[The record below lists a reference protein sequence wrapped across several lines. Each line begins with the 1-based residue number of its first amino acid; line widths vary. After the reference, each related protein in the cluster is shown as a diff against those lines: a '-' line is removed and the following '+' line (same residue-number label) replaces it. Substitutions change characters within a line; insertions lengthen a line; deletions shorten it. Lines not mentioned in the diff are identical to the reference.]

1 MSRTKYNCSA
11 RTDESNQSKALLT
24 NPIVE
29 NDVTREKKEIM
40 KGCEKFFGEM
50 RFHEIQALP

>member
-1 MSRTKYNCSA
+1 MYNCSA